1 MLINE
6 DRIFLDLPLE
16 TKEEVLAFIAEK
28 AVEQKISNSKEELY
42 YQLLE
47 REKEYNTAVQDG
59 IAIPHTK
66 STCVNSAALFFVR
79 LQNKINWESEDF
91 NVQAIFSILVPKE
104 EAGTKH
110 IEILSNVATR
120 LLDDDFQE
128 VIFRVDNQKELLD
141 LVNN

>member
-6 DRIFLDLPLE
+6 DRVFLDLPLE
-16 TKEEVLAFIAEK
+16 TKAEVLAFIAEK
-28 AVEQKISNSKEELY
+28 AVEQKVSDSKEELY
-42 YQLLE
+42 HHLLE
-47 REKEYNTAVQDG
+47 REREYNTAVQDG

-128 VIFRVDNQKELLD
+128 ELFRAESQKELLD
-141 LVNN
+141 LVNT

>member
-6 DRIFLDLPLE
+6 DRVFLDLPLE
-16 TKEEVLAFIAEK
+16 TKAEVLAFIAEK
-28 AVEQKISNSKEELY
+28 AVEQKVSDSKEELY
-42 YQLLE
+42 HHLLE
-47 REKEYNTAVQDG
+47 REREYNTAVQDG

-91 NVQAIFSILVPKE
+91 NVQVIFSILVPKE

-128 VIFRVDNQKELLD
+128 ELFRAESQKELLD
-141 LVNN
+141 LVNT